1 MSGTSE
7 SLGRRI
13 AGAKDLSSVVR
24 SMKAL
29 AASSIAQYERAVESL
44 HEYTR
49 TVELALSVC
58 LRDSCP
64 IERLAAKPRPSD
76 LRGVVIFG
84 SDQGLVG
91 RFNESLMEFA
101 ASALLALPGQIT
113 RVWVV
118 GERMRELVES
128 SKLPSPTALPVPHS
142 VDAISPLVSQIV
154 IGLGSAGA
162 HGERGEVY
170 LFNNQPTTD
179 AGYGPH
185 LKRLLPL
192 DALWQKDLI
201 ALRWPGKVLP
211 QVLGSTATALE
222 ALIGEHL
229 FILMFQA
236 CAQSLASE
244 NASRLAAMQ
253 RAEDNIAKILED
265 LNRTFHRIRQQ
276 SIDEELFDVVSG
288 YESLTQSPR

>member
-1 MSGTSE
+1 
-7 SLGRRI
+7 
-13 AGAKDLSSVVR
+13 
-24 SMKAL
+24 MKAL

-49 TVELALSVC
+49 TVELALSVS
-58 LRDSCP
+58 LRESGS
-64 IERLAAKPRPSD
+64 IARVSVSPRPAA
-76 LRGVVIFG
+76 LRGAVIFG

-101 ASALLALPGQIT
+101 ASTLLGLPGKT
-113 RVWVV
+113 THVWVI
-118 GERMRELVES
+118 GERMRELVAS
-128 SKLPSPTALPVPHS
+128 SKLPSPATLPVPHS

-154 IGLGSAGA
+154 IEIAKVGV
-162 HGERGEVY
+162 HGETGELY
-170 LFNNQPTTD
+170 LFNNQPTRDT
-179 AGYGPH
+179 GYGPH
-185 LKRLLPL
+185 MKSLLPL
-192 DALWQKDLI
+192 DALWQKGLA
-201 ALRWPGKVLP
+201 ALPWPSKVLP
-211 QVLGSTATALE
+211 QVLGSTATALQ

-229 FILMFQA
+229 FIQMFQA

-265 LNRTFHRIRQQ
+265 LGRTFHRVRQQ

-288 YESLTQSPR
+288 YESLTQRAR

>member
-1 MSGTSE
+1 MSGASE

-58 LRDSCP
+58 LRESGS
-64 IERLAAKPRPSD
+64 IEPFAARPQTSA

-91 RFNESLMEFA
+91 RFNESLMEFSA
-101 ASALLALPGQIT
+101 DALLALPRKTTHI
-113 RVWVV
+113 WVI
-118 GERMRELVES
+118 GERMRELVAR
-128 SKLPSPTALPVPHS
+128 SKLPSPTTLPVPHS

-154 IGLGSAGA
+154 IDFAKTGVHS
-162 HGERGEVY
+162 EMSEIY
-170 LFNNQPTTD
+170 LFNNQPISDT
-179 AGYGPH
+179 GYGPH

-192 DALWQKDLI
+192 DALWQRDLV
-201 ALRWPGKVLP
+201 ALPWRSKGLP
-211 QVLGSTATALE
+211 QILGSTASALQ

-229 FILMFQA
+229 FILIFQA

-253 RAEDNIAKILED
+253 RAEDNIAKILEE
-265 LNRTFHRIRQQ
+265 LSRSLHRIRQQ

>member
-1 MSGTSE
+1 
-7 SLGRRI
+7 
-13 AGAKDLSSVVR
+13 
-24 SMKAL
+24 MKAL

-58 LRDSCP
+58 LRDAGS
-64 IERLAAKPRPSD
+64 IGRLAAKPRPSA
-76 LRGVVIFG
+76 LRGAVIFG

-91 RFNESLMEFA
+91 RFNESLMEFT
-101 ASALLALPGQIT
+101 ASALSALPGQIT
-113 RVWVV
+113 HVWVV
-118 GERMRELVES
+118 GERMRELVAS
-128 SKLPSPTALPVPHS
+128 AKLPSPTTLPVPHS

-154 IGLGSAGA
+154 IDLAKAGV
-162 HGERGEVY
+162 HGEMGEVH
-170 LFNNQPTTD
+170 LFNNQPTRD
-179 AGYGPH
+179 AGYEPH

-192 DALWQKDLI
+192 DTLWQRDLV
-201 ALRWPGKVLP
+201 ALPWPSKVLP
-211 QVLGSTATALE
+211 QVLGSTAPALE

-236 CAQSLASE
+236 CAESLASE

>member
-1 MSGTSE
+1 M
-7 SLGRRI
+7 

-44 HEYTR
+44 QQYTR
-49 TVELALSVC
+49 SVELALSVC
-58 LRDSCP
+58 LRDSGS
-64 IERLAAKPRPSD
+64 IEHPAARPRPSG
-76 LRGVVIFG
+76 LRGAVIFG

-101 ASALLALPGQIT
+101 TSALLALPGKT
-113 RVWVV
+113 THLWVV
-118 GERMRELVES
+118 GERMRELVAS
-128 SKLPSPTALPVPHS
+128 SMLPSPVTLSAPHS
-142 VDAISPLVSQIV
+142 VDAIAPLVSQIV
-154 IGLGSAGA
+154 IGLAKAGL
-162 HGERGEVY
+162 HGEMGEIY
-170 LFNNQPTTD
+170 LFNNQPTSD
-179 AGYGPH
+179 AGYRPGI
-185 LKRLLPL
+185 KRLLPL

-201 ALRWPGKVLP
+201 ALRWPSKVLP
-211 QVLGSTATALE
+211 QVLGSTASALK

-253 RAEDNIAKILED
+253 RAEDNIVKILKD
-265 LNRTFHRIRQQ
+265 LSRTFHRMRQQ

-288 YESLTQSPR
+288 YESVTQSQK

>member
-1 MSGTSE
+1 
-7 SLGRRI
+7 
-13 AGAKDLSSVVR
+13 
-24 SMKAL
+24 MKAL

-44 HEYTR
+44 HEYTH

-58 LRDSCP
+58 LRDSGS
-64 IERLAAKPRPSD
+64 IERPAATPRPSA
-76 LRGVVIFG
+76 LRGAVIFG

-101 ASALLALPGQIT
+101 AGALLALPGKT
-113 RVWVV
+113 THVWVI
-118 GERMRELVES
+118 GERMRELVAS
-128 SKLPSPTALPVPHS
+128 SKLPSPATLPVPHS

-154 IGLGSAGA
+154 IDLAKVGV
-162 HGERGEVY
+162 RGEMGEIY
-170 LFNNQPTTD
+170 LFNNQPTRD
-179 AGYGPH
+179 AGYEPH

-192 DALWQKDLI
+192 DALWQRDLA
-201 ALRWPGKVLP
+201 ALAWPSKVLP
-211 QVLGSTATALE
+211 QVLGSTASTIE

-229 FILMFQA
+229 FVLMFQA

-253 RAEDNIAKILED
+253 RAEDNIAKILKD
-265 LNRTFHRIRQQ
+265 LKRSFHRMRQQ

-288 YESLTQSPR
+288 YESLTQSPP